1 MKRDG
6 TRQDMQRILELSI
19 IQFVEAN
26 NRGRLC
32 CFNIII
38 NVSPALLLYLTK
50 KLLSPQ
56 TKEAALLL
64 DIVDFLFSFLSF
76 SVFCCSLI
84 LSHGYI

>member
-1 MKRDG
+1 MA
-6 TRQDMQRILELSI
+6 QDKICKGYLNCPSSSLLKQT
-19 IQFVEAN
+19 